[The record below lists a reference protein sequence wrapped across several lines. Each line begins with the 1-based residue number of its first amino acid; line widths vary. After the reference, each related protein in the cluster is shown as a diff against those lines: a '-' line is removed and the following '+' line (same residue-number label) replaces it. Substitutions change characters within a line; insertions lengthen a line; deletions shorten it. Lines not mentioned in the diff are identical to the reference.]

1 VQLGVDIGGTHTDA
15 IIVDDAGAMWRG
27 KALTTYEDF
36 SAGIMA
42 SVGHIAEQMDRSQA
56 EVLSGLTRFVNGTT
70 VATNVVAQLR
80 GARVGLI
87 ATKGFEH
94 TLFLA
99 RMPRGKTLDLHQQ
112 RPLPEIVP
120 QQLIRG
126 VAGRIDKAGQEVV
139 PVNIDEVRE
148 AARYLVEDENVEE
161 IVISLLW
168 SFVNPAHERA
178 VAAAVKEVAPD
189 VPVTVSSE
197 LIPVIRE
204 YERTVTSVLNGYV
217 GPATRTYLDTIQRR
231 TEAELNAQPSI
242 MTSTGGFSSFDEAR
256 SHPVFLMTSGPSAGV
271 MGAKYLGELLGESNV
286 VVADVGGT
294 SFDVAALPNLVEP
307 MVHRIKIG
315 EFSTAMSAINVDSIG
330 AGGGSIAWVDSRG
343 ILNVG
348 PASAGSEPGPACY
361 DRGGTEPTVTDAL
374 VTLGLIRAGRYLGG
388 RVGIHLELAEQAIRT
403 KVCDVVGGE
412 VSERAADIVR
422 LALTTMTGRLALS
435 TVEKGHDP
443 ADFTMFAYGGLGPM
457 LCPVIAQEAGIKKV
471 VVPQA
476 AAQFSALGL
485 LSADRRLE
493 LTRTKQWILP
503 DGPEEVNETFA
514 ELIGRGRQSLID
526 EGFEGEIEVQKA
538 GDFSFLGQHSEF
550 AMPLPIED
558 LDDQSAAA
566 LAERFETYYEELHG
580 PGTAWKG
587 IPVQMVNY
595 RARIT
600 GRVERPALKVHEPG
614 TGTSAEDALQETI
627 RAYPVGHAALT
638 DMNVYDWGLLQPSAE
653 VDGPAIV
660 AADDTTVYVP
670 VGFSARM
677 DPYRNLVLT
686 ASS

>member
-1 VQLGVDIGGTHTDA
+1 MQLGVDIGGTHTDA
-15 IIVDDAGAMWRG
+15 IVVDDAGAVWRG
-27 KALTTYEDF
+27 KGLTTYDDF
-36 SAGIMA
+36 STGIMA
-42 SVGHIAEQMDRSQA
+42 SVGHIADQMGRPLP
-56 EVLSGLTRFVNGTT
+56 EVLNGLTRFVNGTT

-99 RMPRGKTLDLHQQ
+99 RMPRSKTLDLHEQ

-120 QQLIRG
+120 QELICG
-126 VAGRIDKAGQEVV
+126 VAGRTDKAGREVV
-139 PVNIDEVRE
+139 PVNVEEVRK
-148 AARYLVEDENVEE
+148 AARYLVEDQGVEE

-168 SFVNPAHERA
+168 SFVNSAHEMT
-178 VAAAVKEVAPD
+178 VAAIVKEVAPD
-189 VPVTVSSE
+189 IPVTLSSE

-204 YERTVTSVLNGYV
+204 YERTVTSALNGYV
-217 GPATRTYLDTIQRR
+217 GPATRAYLDTIQRR
-231 TEAELNAQPSI
+231 TEADLNAQVSI
-242 MTSTGGFSSFDEAR
+242 MTSTGGFSSFEEAR

-271 MGAKYLGELLGESNV
+271 MGTKYLGELLGESNV
-286 VVADVGGT
+286 VAADVGGT
-294 SFDVAALPNLVEP
+294 SFDVAALPNRVEP

-315 EFSTAMSAINVDSIG
+315 DFSTAMSAISVDSIG

-388 RVGIHLELAEQAIRT
+388 RVGIHRELAEQAIRT

-412 VSERAADIVR
+412 VPERAADIVR
-422 LALTTMTGRLALS
+422 LALTTMTGRLSLS
-435 TVEKGHDP
+435 TVEKGYDP

-493 LTRTKQWILP
+493 LTLTKQWILP
-503 DGPEEVNETFA
+503 DGAEQVNETFA
-514 ELIGRGRQSLID
+514 ELIERGRQSLLD
-526 EGFEGEIEVQKA
+526 EGFEGEIEVEKT

-550 AMPLPIED
+550 AMPLPLED
-558 LDDQSAAA
+558 LTQQSAVA
-566 LAERFETYYEELHG
+566 LAQHFEKYYEELHG

-595 RARIT
+595 RARII
-600 GRVERPALKVHEPG
+600 GRVDRPALKVHETVDG
-614 TGTSAEDALQETI
+614 SSAEDALQETI

-638 DMNVYDWGLLQPSAE
+638 EMNVYDWELLQPSAHLE
-653 VDGPAIV
+653 GPAVV
-660 AADDTTVYVP
+660 AANDTTAYVP

-677 DPYRNLVLT
+677 DQFRNLVLT
-686 ASS
+686 AS